1 MIYIGLINNEI
12 KLAGSDVEAVK
23 DGAFACGL
31 TLDSIEQTDKEVITA
46 WDGKMYFKGEEPEK
60 PLDDLKAAK
69 RAEINKARDAAEQG
83 GFEYMDRIFDSD
95 QVSAQRISM
104 AAQAMSLVQ
113 VEDGQPEPTITWTTQ
128 DNSTIQLNPAELL
141 GLVAALAQWSN
152 TCHQKATSLKIKIDE
167 ANSEEELNK
176 ITWYVEE
183 TNNLKSEE
191 VIEDGVQGQEKE
203 IEENKQ
209 QLQYTSSEEPA
220 VESAKDNDN
229 FIVELYSMEI

>member
-46 WDGKMYFKGEEPEK
+46 WDGKMYFKGEEPSR
-60 PLDDLKAAK
+60 PLDDLKLMK
-69 RAEINKARDAAEQG
+69 REEINKARDAAEQS
-83 GFEYMDRIFDSD
+83 GFEYMGKVFDSD

-104 AAQAMSLVQ
+104 AAQAMALA
-113 VEDGQPEPTITWTTQ
+113 PEGTTITWTCQ
-128 DNSTIQLNPAELL
+128 DNSTIELNAEQLV
-141 GLVAALAQWSN
+141 GLVVALAEWSN
-152 TCHQKATSLKIKIDE
+152 TCHKKATALKAKIKE

-176 ITWYVEE
+176 ITWYEE
-183 TNNLKSEE
+183 LSNTKSEE

-203 IEENKQ
+203 IGDK
-209 QLQYTSSEEPA
+209 TT
-220 VESAKDNDN
+220 
-229 FIVELYSMEI
+229 I